1 MIEIIPAIMPAWKR
15 DIAEKAMRFGGLV
28 SMMQV
33 DIMDGRFVPEATWPY
48 RIAGAGEGGEREE
61 GAVALP
67 LVEGMH
73 FEVDLMIEAPE
84 QHIAHWSGSGAK
96 RYIFHIE
103 SIRDSQALLR
113 HAKLLRAEHGAEIG
127 FALNIETDISELV
140 PYMGEADFV
149 QCMGIA
155 RIGYQGEP
163 FDARAIQKISDL
175 REQYSDIIISV
186 DGGVSL
192 RTAPELVKAGA
203 RRLVAGSAL
212 LNIKTEDIPSA
223 LAKFQEL

>member
-1 MIEIIPAIMPAWKR
+1 MIEIIPAVMPAWKR
-15 DIAEKAMRFGGLV
+15 DIAEKTALFAGLV
-28 SMMQV
+28 RMMQI

-48 RIAGAGEGGEREE
+48 RELTAEQDGAQEE
-61 GAVALP
+61 HEIQLP
-67 LVEGMH
+67 VGSGMD

-84 QHIAHWSGSGAK
+84 RHIAHWSGSGAK

-103 SIRDSQALLR
+103 SVRDSEALLR

-127 FALNIETDISELV
+127 FALNLETDIGELV
-140 PYMGEADFV
+140 PYMGQADFI

-163 FDARAIQKISDL
+163 FDARAVQKISDL
-175 REQYSDIIISV
+175 RERYGDIIISV

-192 RTAPELVKAGA
+192 HTAPNLVKAGA
-203 RRLVAGSAL
+203 RRLVVGSAL
-212 LNIKTEDIPSA
+212 LKIPHKDIPVV